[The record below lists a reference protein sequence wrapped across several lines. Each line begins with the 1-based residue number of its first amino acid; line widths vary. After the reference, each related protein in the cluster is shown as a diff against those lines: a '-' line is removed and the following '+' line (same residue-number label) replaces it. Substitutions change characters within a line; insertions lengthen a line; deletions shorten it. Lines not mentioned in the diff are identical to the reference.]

1 VLTINSL
8 VYFALSFIT
17 VPLYTIG
24 VQMGSD
30 FKPHIFSP
38 DVTAYS
44 ETQPAQQTESVRGPE
59 RQGS

>member
-1 VLTINSL
+1 L

-44 ETQPAQQTESVRGPE
+44 ETQPAQ
-59 RQGS
+59 